1 MNEEEDFLPGGFGE
15 LLRQAQEMQDQLSQ
29 AQAAAENETYQGQAG
44 GGAVSVTVD
53 GTMQFRSVRISPDAV
68 DPSDVGMLEDLVLA
82 ALHDAVEQVRTAS
95 FGAMGAP
102 GAGGLDLAGMLG
114 GPGGLGDLLGGA
126 GGGALG
132 DLLGGAGGGALSGL
146 LGGAGG
152 PGLTELMGPLGDVLG
167 ELMGS
172 GELEDLEAGGFLSAG
187 DLEETDFLSVEDFD
201 EVDFLS
207 EDFDLPDPGDG
218 EA

>member
-1 MNEEEDFLPGGFGE
+1 VNEEEDFLPGGFGK
-15 LLRQAQEMQDQLSQ
+15 LLRQAQEMQDQLTE
-29 AQAAAENETYQGQAG
+29 AQAAAENEVYEAQAG
-44 GGAVSVTVD
+44 GGAVAVTVD
-53 GTMQFRSVRISPDAV
+53 GTMQFRSVRISPEAV

-82 ALHDAVEQVRTAS
+82 ALHDAVEQVRAAS
-95 FGAMGAP
+95 FGAMGP
-102 GAGGLDLAGMLG
+102 PVGGGGLDLAGMLG
-114 GPGGLGDLLGGA
+114 GPGGLS
-126 GGGALG
+126 

-152 PGLTELMGPLGDVLG
+152 AGLTELMGPLGDVLG

-187 DLEETDFLSVEDFD
+187 DLEDSDFLPADFGETDFEEPDYLPEDF
-201 EVDFLS
+201 E
-207 EDFDLPDPGDG
+207 ETGPGDP